1 MSTLARPVSAN
12 TPKPLALTTSDQPRP
27 SSRSPWLLAWRRL
40 RRNQLAVMGALIVL
54 IFGGLALGADSLAPY
69 GFNQFDFLHV
79 EDDPSA
85 AHFLGTD
92 FDGRDVLTLIMYGA
106 RISFSVAMAVPLIIV
121 LIGVPLGLIAGY
133 VGGWVDSLL
142 MRITDVMFAFPA
154 FLFMVLLITTF
165 GRGLGIIFLALG
177 ISSWPL
183 MARVVRAQVMQ
194 LKENDYLLSAR
205 SIGTRPIGILVWH
218 VLPNLAGSIVSTAT
232 LSIPGAIIAEAF
244 LTYLNIGVEPAT
256 PSWGMMISDA
266 RESIFWHPT
275 LILFPSLAIT
285 VLSLAFTFV
294 GDGLRDALDPRQET

>member
-1 MSTLARPVSAN
+1 MSTFAPSVSAN
-12 TPKPLALTTSDQPRP
+12 TPKPLSLSIGEQPRP
-27 SSRSPWLLAWRRL
+27 ASRSPWMLAWRRL
-40 RRNQLAVMGALIVL
+40 RRNQLAVVGALIVL
-54 IFGGLALGADSLAPY
+54 IFGGLALSADSIAPY
-69 GFNQFDFLHV
+69 GFRQFDFLNS
-79 EDDPSA
+79 ESDPST

-92 FDGRDVLTLIMYGA
+92 FVGRDVFTLIMYGA
-106 RISFSVAMAVPLIIV
+106 RISFSVAMVVPLIII
-121 LIGVPLGLIAGY
+121 LIGVPIGLIAGY

-183 MARVVRAQVMQ
+183 MARIVRAQVLQ
-194 LKENDYLLSAR
+194 IKQNDYLLSAR
-205 SIGTRPIGILVWH
+205 SIGTRPGGILLWH

-232 LSIPGAIIAEAF
+232 LSIPGVIIAEAF
-244 LTYLNIGVEPAT
+244 LTYLDIGVEPDT

-275 LILFPSLAIT
+275 LIMFPSLAIT
-285 VLSLAFTFV
+285 ILALAFTFV